1 MDLQFS
7 RADRAFQAEVRRFFE
22 TEFPPSVLN
31 KVRTGQ
37 FLGRQDYEAAQQ
49 ALQARGWLAASW
61 PREFGGTGWTPVE
74 RYLFE
79 EEMELAGAPN
89 LVPMGLIY
97 IGPIICAFGTPEQQ
111 QRWLPDI
118 LSSRSFWAQGYS
130 EPDAGSDLASL
141 AFSAV
146 RDGDDYILNG
156 SKIWTSGAHIADWI
170 FCLCRTSHEERKQ
183 DGISLICAPMNC
195 EGISVR
201 PIVSIDGAHELNQV
215 FFTDVRV
222 PAANRIGE
230 EGRAW
235 HYANVLLKNERLS
248 YAHVGRKKRDLAT
261 LRTMVAGDRAFA
273 RRLADAEFTV
283 MVLEQQVLKA
293 LVHGS
298 DAATVASLKIGCTQA
313 AQLITELYIDR
324 AGEYAAPFF
333 DRSRSDWHEATPL
346 IPEFA
351 AVATACYFFERAQTI
366 YGGTTEI
373 QKNLVWRAI
382 GSAR

>member
-37 FLGRQDYEAAQQ
+37 FLRRQDYEAAQQ

-146 RDGDDYILNG
+146 AMATI
-156 SKIWTSGAHIADWI
+156 I
-170 FCLCRTSHEERKQ
+170 F
-183 DGISLICAPMNC
+183 
-195 EGISVR
+195 
-201 PIVSIDGAHELNQV
+201 
-215 FFTDVRV
+215 
-222 PAANRIGE
+222 
-230 EGRAW
+230 
-235 HYANVLLKNERLS
+235 
-248 YAHVGRKKRDLAT
+248 
-261 LRTMVAGDRAFA
+261 
-273 RRLADAEFTV
+273 
-283 MVLEQQVLKA
+283 
-293 LVHGS
+293 
-298 DAATVASLKIGCTQA
+298 
-313 AQLITELYIDR
+313 
-324 AGEYAAPFF
+324 
-333 DRSRSDWHEATPL
+333 
-346 IPEFA
+346 
-351 AVATACYFFERAQTI
+351 
-366 YGGTTEI
+366 
-373 QKNLVWRAI
+373 
-382 GSAR
+382 